1 MFLLNELK
9 SILGNGVI
17 FLFALISYFLI
28 FRTSKQL
35 KQSGKFK
42 DYRIARATG
51 IFYGLFTIAA
61 LVLTIIY

>member
-9 SILGNGVI
+9 SVLSNGVI
-17 FLFALISYFLI
+17 FLFAIISYFLI

-42 DYRIARATG
+42 DYRIAKATG
-51 IFYGLFTIAA
+51 IFYGLFTVAA
-61 LVLTIIY
+61 LILTIIY

>member
-9 SILGNGVI
+9 SVLNNGVI
-17 FLFALISYFLI
+17 FLFGFISYLLI

-42 DYRIARATG
+42 DYKIARATG
-51 IFYGLFTIAA
+51 IFYGLFTVAA
-61 LVLTIIY
+61 LILISIY

>member
-9 SILGNGVI
+9 SVLSNGVI
-17 FLFALISYFLI
+17 FLFAIISYFLI

-42 DYRIARATG
+42 DCRIAKATG

-61 LVLTIIY
+61 LILTIIY

>member
-9 SILGNGVI
+9 SVLNNGVI
-17 FLFALISYFLI
+17 FLFGLISYLLI

-42 DYRIARATG
+42 DYKIARATG
-51 IFYGLFTIAA
+51 IFYGLFTVAA
-61 LVLTIIY
+61 LVLINIY